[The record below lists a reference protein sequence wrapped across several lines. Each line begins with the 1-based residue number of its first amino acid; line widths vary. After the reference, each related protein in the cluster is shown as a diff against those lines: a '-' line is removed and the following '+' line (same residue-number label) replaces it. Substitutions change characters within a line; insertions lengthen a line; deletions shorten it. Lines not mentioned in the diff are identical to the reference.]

1 MRPFQG
7 KSFFLFSIT
16 KCWRKMQGIFLPSIP
31 ARKNTHNRKNL
42 PYNFGT
48 VSVPRDLTWTHIFND
63 HLLLLDHILHIYI
76 FFSELCATDR
86 PAIPNLLI
94 SGSRNVA
101 VPLVAKRSKEYKHN
115 GRRHVITAAIRN
127 DENDD
132 VFNYDGFKPR
142 YLNQFSPSLYFSLSF
157 SFPVRLSSCT
167 PFIRLPSMN
176 EFENV
181 KQSSP
186 RPAAHPPIFGSDA
199 RPSTFVGG
207 ENYFGWG
214 ELFSPT
220 ERTASHPALFHI
232 ERY

>member
-1 MRPFQG
+1 MHVRIYSSASLIYFLLRCTANTFFKYIYIFKQIRNNRSNA
-7 KSFFLFSIT
+7 SFSRKIFFSIT

-127 DENDD
+127 ENDD

-142 YLNQFSPSLYFSLSF
+142 YLNQFSPSLYFSLSLF
-157 SFPVRLSSCT
+157 LFPYASLPVRRLSVS
-167 PFIRLPSMN
+167 LPWMN
-176 EFENV
+176 
-181 KQSSP
+181 S
-186 RPAAHPPIFGSDA
+186 
-199 RPSTFVGG
+199 
-207 ENYFGWG
+207 
-214 ELFSPT
+214 
-220 ERTASHPALFHI
+220 RT
-232 ERY
+232 

>member
-1 MRPFQG
+1 MRPFRG

-127 DENDD
+127 ENDD

-142 YLNQFSPSLYFSLSF
+142 YLNQFSPSLYFSLSLF
-157 SFPVRLSSCT
+157 LFPYASLPVRRLSVS
-167 PFIRLPSMN
+167 LPWMN
-176 EFENV
+176 
-181 KQSSP
+181 S
-186 RPAAHPPIFGSDA
+186 
-199 RPSTFVGG
+199 
-207 ENYFGWG
+207 
-214 ELFSPT
+214 
-220 ERTASHPALFHI
+220 RT
-232 ERY
+232 